1 MRDNG
6 VCLNHL
12 IFFFNLA
19 SGGRVF
25 STAAAAA
32 GSGHAALIKTLR
44 EETGAGLMDCRK
56 AVAETAGDKAKALE
70 WLKARK

>member
-1 MRDNG
+1 M
-6 VCLNHL
+6 
-12 IFFFNLA
+12 
-19 SGGRVF
+19 F

-56 AVAETAGDKAKALE
+56 AVAEAAGDKAKALE